1 MNCEVREFMSSDLE
15 SLNELLET
23 TFNVKKTNK
32 KSCNDNLELIAFF
45 DNKVIGYLVFSKLY
59 DSVKDTYYGQINY
72 VCVRDEYRN
81 KGVATKLLDEVF
93 QFSKK
98 ENISY
103 IELTSNKKRIEA
115 NLLYKNKGF
124 VIRDT
129 NVFRKEIL

>member
-93 QFSKK
+93 LFSKK